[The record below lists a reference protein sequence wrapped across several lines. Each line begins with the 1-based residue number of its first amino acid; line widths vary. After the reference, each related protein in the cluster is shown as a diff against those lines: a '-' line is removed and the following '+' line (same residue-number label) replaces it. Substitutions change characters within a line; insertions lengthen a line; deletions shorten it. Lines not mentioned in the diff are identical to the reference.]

1 MSDLINY
8 LHTQIKSDTILFN
21 MVDIVLPQK
30 NNSLL
35 SSEFCKR
42 LYQKYPNYKNCIKSH
57 GGIKN
62 FLIENNTIS
71 KEGINYIFSFVENED
86 SKKPGYILIEK
97 NPNKKTPEIKK
108 PNIKKFAKIESSTKK
123 LLNILDDIDFNS
135 KNTFKYWNDIHTKIG
150 KQSVTSH
157 NDFSKEYKK
166 FYGKKFT
173 EDSKISYD
181 DYIIIA
187 VTCSSASFSSD
198 ERYKIEAYE
207 ELLKGFNSFYTNYT
221 LSKINWSKKTFDD
234 WDNELKEEKMKDSF
248 SQKDSK
254 DKEMT
259 IVEFYKEFYLRN

>member
-97 NPNKKTPEIKK
+97 N
-108 PNIKKFAKIESSTKK
+108 
-123 LLNILDDIDFNS
+123 
-135 KNTFKYWNDIHTKIG
+135 
-150 KQSVTSH
+150 
-157 NDFSKEYKK
+157 
-166 FYGKKFT
+166 
-173 EDSKISYD
+173 
-181 DYIIIA
+181 
-187 VTCSSASFSSD
+187 
-198 ERYKIEAYE
+198 
-207 ELLKGFNSFYTNYT
+207 
-221 LSKINWSKKTFDD
+221 
-234 WDNELKEEKMKDSF
+234 
-248 SQKDSK
+248 
-254 DKEMT
+254 
-259 IVEFYKEFYLRN
+259 